1 MGYSSR
7 QYDRPKPEERPWK
20 VHPIW
25 RGIGCFML
33 ILLPIMA
40 YAAQHEF
47 WRNTSWFPIPAD
59 LLQPAAIPLSQ
70 SSSVNA
76 YILPVNNMI
85 NRIYYAD
92 LFFFLIFLVLGFG
105 LLSIIYGVF
114 YRIVGPPRYGR
125 YDAPPEKARR
135 RRY

>member
-7 QYDRPKPEERPWK
+7 QYNRPKPDQRPWK
-20 VHPIW
+20 IHPIW

-40 YAAQHEF
+40 YVAQHDF
-47 WRNTSWFPIPAD
+47 WRNTTWFPLPAD
-59 LLQPAAIPLSQ
+59 LIQPVAIPTTGISE
-70 SSSVNA
+70 VNA
-76 YILPVNNMI
+76 YIIPVNNLI
-85 NRIYYAD
+85 GERIYYAD
-92 LFFFLIFLVLGFG
+92 LFFFFIFLLLGFG
-105 LLSIIYGVF
+105 LLSMVYGVF

-125 YDAPPEKARR
+125 YDAPPEKVR